1 MTVYLGLGANDGD
14 RRDNLE
20 RAIAELIGAGFRL
33 HRVSPVVE
41 SPALLPPDAEPSWH
55 KPYLN
60 LVVAG
65 DADWSPSD
73 GLAAAKKIERKLGRV
88 GGAKWSPRCIDIDIL
103 LWHDAQTAAGDLTI
117 PHADARRRDFVLTPL
132 MHLQPDLPVGDAGET
147 AFELTKTIRPIPLWM
162 GIINVSAD
170 SFSGDGDDGNATANR
185 ITDLIEND
193 THLIDIGAES
203 TRPGATRFIAR
214 RRMAT
219 PATEPRIRR
228 RTTAR
233 TACQTGAFGGQPP
246 PENRRQSVG
255 IWR

>member
-1 MTVYLGLGANDGD
+1 MTIYLGLGANDGD

-185 ITDLIEND
+185 ITELIEND

-203 TRPGATRFIAR
+203 TRPGARVLSPDDEWRA
-214 RRMAT
+214 
-219 PATEPRIRR
+219 PATEPPIRR

-233 TACQTGAFGGQPP
+233 TACQTGAFGG
-246 PENRRQSVG
+246 
-255 IWR
+255 